1 MSATSRRLVLNRI
14 VLNRIGLNLTVTGE
28 DGVSLWTSLDN
39 AGVDNRGPSR
49 ST

>member
-14 VLNRIGLNLTVTGE
+14 VLNRIGLNLTVMGE

>member
-14 VLNRIGLNLTVTGE
+14 AFNRIGLNLTVMGE
-28 DGVSLWTSLDN
+28 DGVSLWTSPEN